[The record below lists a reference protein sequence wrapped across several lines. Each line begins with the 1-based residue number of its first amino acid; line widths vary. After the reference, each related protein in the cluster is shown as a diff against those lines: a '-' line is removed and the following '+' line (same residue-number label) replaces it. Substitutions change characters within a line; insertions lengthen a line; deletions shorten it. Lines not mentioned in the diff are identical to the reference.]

1 MVKTEHVE
9 KRDGQGGM
17 HEAEGRPAKT
27 RTATPEDTAAPESP
41 APSEEPET
49 PDTAAPACPRSLV
62 PEQLAVV
69 FGALLS
75 AAGFICAFTI
85 APLVLGA
92 EVVPELVGDTMV
104 QNQLLFSQK
113 IFYFHMPVA
122 LVSFAAVLF
131 QAVFSAAY
139 LKTRRPVWDLRAR
152 TAMEVG
158 LVFIVCTMATGVAWT
173 RFEWGVWWTWEPRL
187 TTYLVLLLLCIAYFV
202 LRRAFDGQERCGVLA
217 AVFGIL
223 AFVDVPICFA
233 VTRLI
238 PNTTHPVIVRSGG
251 GMTAEMVLALL
262 LALVGIALVG
272 WALYRLRLRQVAV
285 AARIADLKDALE
297 EDID

>member
-1 MVKTEHVE
+1 MQGETKTTGH
-9 KRDGQGGM
+9 
-17 HEAEGRPAKT
+17 A
-27 RTATPEDTAAPESP
+27 
-41 APSEEPET
+41 
-49 PDTAAPACPRSLV
+49 RSLAL
-62 PEQLAVV
+62 EQAAIIA
-69 FGALLS
+69 GALLS

-104 QNQLLFSQK
+104 KNQLLFSQK

-122 LVSFAAVLF
+122 LVSFIAVLL
-131 QAVFSAAY
+131 QALFSALY
-139 LKTRRPVWDLRAR
+139 LKTRRGAWDLRAR

-187 TTYLVLLLLCIAYFV
+187 TTYLVLLLLAVAYFV
-202 LRRAFDGQERCGVLA
+202 LRRAFDGQERQGVLA

-223 AFVDVPICFA
+223 AFVDVPISFA

-238 PNTTHPVIVRSGG
+238 PNTTHPVILRSDG
-251 GMTAEMVLALL
+251 GMTAEMTLALL
-262 LALVGIALVG
+262 LSLAGMALVAWGI
-272 WALYRLRLRQVAV
+272 YRLRLRQASVAC
-285 AARIADLKDALE
+285 RIAALKDS
-297 EDID
+297 IDQD

>member
-1 MVKTEHVE
+1 MEMKHVE
-9 KRDGQGGM
+9 KRDGQGNM
-17 HEAEGRPAKT
+17 HEPEGRPAKT
-27 RTATPEDTAAPESP
+27 SEATLEDAAAPESP
-41 APSEEPET
+41 ATPEKPEM
-49 PDTAAPACPRSLV
+49 PDTAAPVRSRSLV
-62 PEQLAVV
+62 PEQLAILA
-69 FGALLS
+69 GALLS

-122 LVSFAAVLF
+122 LVSFAAVLC
-131 QAVFSAAY
+131 QAIFSAAY
-139 LKTRRPVWDLRAR
+139 LKTRRTVWDLRAR

-158 LVFIVCTMATGVAWT
+158 LVFIVCTMATGIAWT

-202 LRRAFDGQERCGVLA
+202 LRRAFDGQERCSVLA

-251 GMTAEMVLALL
+251 GMTADMVLALL
-262 LALVGIALVG
+262 LALAGMVLVG
-272 WALYRLRLRQVAV
+272 WALYRLRLRQAAV

-297 EDID
+297 ENMD

>member
-1 MVKTEHVE
+1 MKDMVKNP
-9 KRDGQGGM
+9 K
-17 HEAEGRPAKT
+17 AGRARPG
-27 RTATPEDTAAPESP
+27 RGDSP
-41 APSEEPET
+41 ASGQIRPSV
-49 PDTAAPACPRSLV
+49 PARSRSLV
-62 PEQLAVV
+62 PEQLALVA
-69 FGALLS
+69 GAVLS

-85 APLVLGA
+85 APLVFGA

-122 LVSFAAVLF
+122 LVSFVAVACQAA
-131 QAVFSAAY
+131 FSIAY

-187 TTYLVLLLLCIAYFV
+187 TTYLVLMLLAFAYFV
-202 LRRAFDGQERCGVLA
+202 LRRAFDGQERQGVLA

-251 GMTAEMVLALL
+251 GMTVEMVVALL
-262 LALVGIALVG
+262 LALAGIALVA
-272 WALYRLRLRQVAV
+272 WALYRLRLRQASV
-285 AARIADLKDALE
+285 AARIVALKDMLE
-297 EDID
+297 QD

>member
-1 MVKTEHVE
+1 MQ
-9 KRDGQGGM
+9 DLGG
-17 HEAEGRPAKT
+17 HSAKA
-27 RTATPEDTAAPESP
+27 RKAAPEDTAASGSP
-41 APSEEPET
+41 APSEGPRM
-49 PDTAAPACPRSLV
+49 PDPAAPVHARPLV
-62 PEQLAVV
+62 PEQLAVLA
-69 FGALLS
+69 GALLS
-75 AAGFICAFTI
+75 AAGFVCAFTI

-122 LVSFAAVLF
+122 LVSFVAVLC

-152 TAMEVG
+152 TAMETG

-187 TTYLVLLLLCIAYFV
+187 TTYLVLLLLAIAYFV
-202 LRRAFDGQERCGVLA
+202 LRRAFEGQERQGMLS

-223 AFVDVPICFA
+223 VFVDVPICFA
-233 VTRLI
+233 VTRLV
-238 PNTTHPVIVRSGG
+238 PNTTHPVILRSDG
-251 GMTAEMVLALL
+251 GMTAEMLLALL
-262 LALVGIALVG
+262 LALAGMALLAWG
-272 WALYRLRLRQVAV
+272 LYRLRLRQASVAS
-285 AARIADLKDALE
+285 RIAALKDVLE
-297 EDID
+297 QD

>member
-1 MVKTEHVE
+1 MEQEQVHPVRGEE
-9 KRDGQGGM
+9 KSGEAP
-17 HEAEGRPAKT
+17 HENAREEL
-27 RTATPEDTAAPESP
+27 RT
-41 APSEEPET
+41 PSFL
-49 PDTAAPACPRSLV
+49 R
-62 PEQLAVV
+62 EQIALLA
-69 FGALLS
+69 GALIS

-122 LVSFAAVLF
+122 LVSFIAVLL
-131 QAVFSAAY
+131 QAVFSGIY
-139 LKTRRPVWDLRAR
+139 LKTRDAAWDLRAR

-187 TTYLVLLLLCIAYFV
+187 TTYLVLMLLAIAYFV
-202 LRRAFDGQERCGVLA
+202 LRRAFEGQERQGVLS

-223 AFVDVPICFA
+223 VFVDVPICFA

-238 PNTTHPVIVRSGG
+238 PNTTHPVILRSDG
-251 GMTAEMVLALL
+251 GMTSEMVLALV
-262 LALVGIALVG
+262 LALVGMALVAWG
-272 WALYRLRLRQVAV
+272 LYRLRLRQARVAV
-285 AARIADLKDALE
+285 RIAALKDALE
-297 EDID
+297 QGRD

>member
-1 MVKTEHVE
+1 MKDMVKEP
-9 KRDGQGGM
+9 KAGRARPGRGG
-17 HEAEGRPAKT
+17 
-27 RTATPEDTAAPESP
+27 SP
-41 APSEEPET
+41 ASEQIRPSV
-49 PDTAAPACPRSLV
+49 PARSRSLV
-62 PEQLAVV
+62 PEQLALVV
-69 FGALLS
+69 GAVLS
-75 AAGFICAFTI
+75 AAGFVCAFTI

-122 LVSFAAVLF
+122 LVSFVAVAC
-131 QAVFSAAY
+131 QAVFSIAY

-187 TTYLVLLLLCIAYFV
+187 TTYLVLMLLAFAYFV
-202 LRRAFDGQERCGVLA
+202 LRRAFDGQERQGVLA

-238 PNTTHPVIVRSGG
+238 PNTTHPVIVRSDG
-251 GMTAEMVLALL
+251 GMTAEMAVALL
-262 LALVGIALVG
+262 LALAGIALVA
-272 WALYRLRLRQVAV
+272 WALYRLRLRQASV
-285 AARIADLKDALE
+285 AARIAALKEMLE
-297 EDID
+297 QD